1 MPDFE
6 PSSVLP
12 NKPIVDHFLRPADQ
26 ADGPI
31 TETFLL
37 RQVAAGDESAFN
49 ELYRLYNAP
58 IYTYLLHLIHE
69 PAEAEDLLQEVFVAV
84 WKQAASFRGQAKV
97 KTWLLQ
103 IAHNQAV
110 SWLRKNSCEQ
120 ATLDGGLPEA
130 TTAATPLDQVA
141 DLWRAGQV
149 RSALDQL
156 SRKHRAVVEL
166 AFVHGLSHSEIA
178 QIIDRP
184 LGTVKSRMSYA
195 LHYLAETL
203 REMGLAPGS

>member
-1 MPDFE
+1 MSDFE

-12 NKPIVDHFLRPADQ
+12 NIADQLLHPADSP
-26 ADGPI
+26 AEPVTDAH
-31 TETFLL
+31 LL
-37 RQVAAGDESAFN
+37 RRVATGDEGAFN
-49 ELYRLYNAP
+49 ELYRLYSRP
-58 IYTYLLHLIHE
+58 IYTYLLHLLHE
-69 PAEAEDLLQEVFVAV
+69 PAEAEDLLQEVFVAA
-84 WKQAASFRGQAKV
+84 WKQAASFRGLAKV

-110 SWLRKNSCEQ
+110 SWLRKNSCGQ
-120 ATLDGGLPEA
+120 IRLDDLPEVTMA
-130 TTAATPLDQVA
+130 TTPLDQVV
-141 DLWRAGQV
+141 DLWRAGQL

-156 SRKHRAVVEL
+156 SLKHRAVVEL

-195 LHYLAETL
+195 LHYLAEAL
-203 REMGLAPGS
+203 RERGLTPGP

>member
-12 NKPIVDHFLRPADQ
+12 NKPIVDPFLQPAGQ
-26 ADGPI
+26 AAGPV
-31 TETFLL
+31 TEAHLL
-37 RQVAAGDESAFN
+37 RGVAAGDEGAFN
-49 ELYRLYNAP
+49 ELYRLYSAP

-69 PAEAEDLLQEVFVAV
+69 PAEAEDLLQEVFVAA
-84 WKQAASFRGQAKV
+84 WKQAAYFRGQAKV

-110 SWLRKNSCEQ
+110 SWLRRNSCEQ
-120 ATLDGGLPEA
+120 VTLDGLPEE
-130 TTAATPLDQVA
+130 TTAANPLDQVA
-141 DLWRAGQV
+141 ELWRAGQL

-156 SRKHRAVVEL
+156 SVKHRAVVEL
-166 AFVHGLSHSEIA
+166 AFVHGLSHSEIS

-195 LHYLAETL
+195 LHYLAEML
-203 REMGLAPGS
+203 REMGLTPGP

>member
-1 MPDFE
+1 MPDSE

-12 NKPIVDHFLRPADQ
+12 SNRIVDRFLQPSAQ
-26 ADGPI
+26 LTEPI
-31 TETFLL
+31 TDAHLL
-37 RQVAAGDESAFN
+37 RRVADGDESAFN
-49 ELYRLYNAP
+49 ELYRLYSTS
-58 IYTYLLHLIHE
+58 IYTYLLHILHE
-69 PAEAEDLLQEVFVAV
+69 SAEAEDLLQEVFVAA

-120 ATLDGGLPEA
+120 ATLDGLPEA
-130 TTAATPLDQVA
+130 ATATTPLDQVA
-141 DLWRAGQV
+141 ELWRAGQL
-149 RSALDQL
+149 RLALDQL
-156 SRKHRAVVEL
+156 STKHRAVVEL

-195 LHYLAETL
+195 LRYLAEML
-203 REMGLAPGS
+203 REKGLTFGP